1 MASGSNSSMNMANTA
16 NIGDV
21 IQFYC
26 YFCKHIHDSIV
37 SFYPHNAI
45 KKNTM
50 LKISLLL
57 NRFTLITTFVFS
69 MLSLQA
75 ADRKPTGLLTD
86 LLAHTEQTWQNGYAS
101 NVPVWQ
107 VQAAIEPLQYVQIGS
122 THPSFSWIVP
132 GEAQNTRQT
141 AYHLILTDTYADA
154 AAGKG
159 TVWDSGRTES
169 NQSTAVLYQGAALQP
184 SKAYFWRVKTV
195 TNTDGESE
203 WSDVKAFRTAPSL
216 SQYATSFYPQVKSLE
231 YPVSITAL
239 GTGCHIADFGKDA
252 FAQLVVTLSSVSGKD
267 TVLVHLGES
276 MSGNRV
282 DRTPGATIRYQRY
295 SLPLLKG
302 THTYRIKIAKDNRNT
317 GNAAVLMPAYVGEV
331 VPFRY
336 CEIEGYNASLLPGT
350 VAREHVHYPFDE
362 TASSFQ
368 SSNDTLNQIWEMCK
382 YSIKATSFAG
392 IYVDGDRERIPY
404 EADALINQLCH
415 YGVDREYAMARR
427 SHEYLLRRPT
437 WPTEWILQAVLI
449 AWNDYLYTA
458 DSRSLKANYEILKAR
473 TLMSLREKNGLISTT
488 TGLQTPEFRASIR
501 FNDKIRDI
509 VDWPHTGIL
518 GLNKHEG
525 GEADGFVFSDYNAVT
540 NAYHYEALKLMAQI
554 AGALNLP
561 DDIAFYSRQSGQFK
575 ELFNRTF
582 FNNKKGC
589 YQDGQLTDH
598 VSLHA
603 NMFPMAFGM
612 VPANKKQ
619 KITDFIQTRG
629 MACSVY
635 GSQFLMDALYEASAA
650 DYALHML
657 TKTDDRSWYNMIRVG
672 STISLEA
679 WDNKYKPNQDW
690 NHAWGAVPANIIPR
704 RLMGVEPLTPGYGL
718 ARIKP
723 QLGSLA
729 WAEATIPTIKG
740 EIRLAI
746 ENKKEEYS
754 LKITVPANMEADV
767 YLPLPVG
774 TYEVSNNGT
783 IIKTTRV
790 KGEPFLYAG
799 RILSGTYTIAMRI
812 HPSR

>member
-1 MASGSNSSMNMANTA
+1 
-16 NIGDV
+16 
-21 IQFYC
+21 
-26 YFCKHIHDSIV
+26 
-37 SFYPHNAI
+37 
-45 KKNTM
+45 M

-57 NRFTLITTFVFS
+57 NRFTQIFFFAFS

-75 ADRKPTGLLTD
+75 ADQKPTGLLTD
-86 LLAHTEQTWQNGYAS
+86 LIEHTEQTWQNGYAS
-101 NVPVWQ
+101 NVPIWQ
-107 VQAAIEPLQYVQIGS
+107 IQKVIEPLQYAQINS

-141 AYHLILTDTYADA
+141 AYHLIVTDSYTDA
-154 AAGKG
+154 KTGKG
-159 TVWDSGRTES
+159 TVWDSGRMES
-169 NQSTAVLYQGAALQP
+169 NQSTAVLYRGSALQP
-184 SKAYFWRVKTV
+184 SKSYFWRVKTV

-203 WSDVKAFRTAPSL
+203 WSDIKAFRTAPSL
-216 SQYATSFYPQVKSLE
+216 SEYATCFYPQVKTME
-231 YPVSITAL
+231 HPVSVTPL
-239 GTGCHIADFGKDA
+239 GTGCHIADFGKAA
-252 FAQLVVTLSSVSGKD
+252 FAQLVLTLSSVSGKD
-267 TVLVHLGES
+267 TVLVHLGEL
-276 MSGNRV
+276 MSENRIN
-282 DRTPGATIRYQRY
+282 RAPGAAIRYHRY
-295 SLPLLKG
+295 SLNLLKG

-336 CEIEGYNASLLPGT
+336 CEIEGYSASLLPGT
-350 VAREHVHYPFDE
+350 VVREHVHYPFDE
-362 TASSFQ
+362 TASSFR
-368 SSNDTLNQIWEMCK
+368 SSNDTLNQIWELCK
-382 YSIKATSFAG
+382 YSIKATSFTG

-427 SHEYLLRRPT
+427 SHEHLLQRPT

-449 AWNDYLYTA
+449 AWNDYLYTS

-473 TLMSLREKNGLISTT
+473 TLLSLREKNGLISTT
-488 TGLQTPEFRASIR
+488 TGLQTPEFQASIR

-525 GEADGFVFSDYNAVT
+525 GEADGFVFSDYNTVT

-554 AGALNLP
+554 AKALNLP
-561 DDIAFYSRQSGQFK
+561 DDVALYSRQSKQFK

-582 FNNKKGC
+582 FNNKKGY

-598 VSLHA
+598 ASLHA
-603 NMFPMAFGM
+603 NMFPLAFGM
-612 VPANKKQ
+612 VPDNKKKQ
-619 KITDFIQTRG
+619 VLDFIQTRG

-650 DYALHML
+650 DYALHMM
-657 TKTDDRSWYNMIRVG
+657 TKSDDRSWYNMIRVG

-704 RLMGVEPLTPGYGL
+704 RLMGVEPLTPGYSL

-729 WAEATIPTIKG
+729 WAKATIPTIKG
-740 EIRLAI
+740 EIQLAI

-754 LKITVPANMEADV
+754 LRITVPANMEAEV
-767 YLPLPVG
+767 YLPLLVG
-774 TYEVSNNGT
+774 KYEVINNGT
-783 IIKTTRV
+783 IMKTTRV
-790 KGEPFLYAG
+790 EGEPFLYAG
-799 RILSGTYTIAMRI
+799 RILSGTYMITMRRQL
-812 HPSR
+812 SR